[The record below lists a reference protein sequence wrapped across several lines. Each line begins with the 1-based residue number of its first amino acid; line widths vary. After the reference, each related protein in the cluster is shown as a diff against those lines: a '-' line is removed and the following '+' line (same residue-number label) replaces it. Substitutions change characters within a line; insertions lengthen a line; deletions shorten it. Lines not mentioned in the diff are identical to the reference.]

1 MPAAQPSK
9 DLRMLCYEHLLEMG
23 VNQSFVNSACD
34 GTQAITHGCTEPNCL
49 VRYNSSRGYLVLNQ
63 NGNKD
68 EMDMVPKVRC
78 FLDGAPMYL
87 AEINP
92 AKRNYR
98 LWTCPQC
105 GARRTNEEG
114 LVGLASPEVQDLG
127 AKNAAQSGPV

>member
-9 DLRMLCYEHLLEMG
+9 DLRVLCHEHLLEMR
-23 VNQSFVNSACD
+23 VKRSFLNSESD
-34 GTQAITHGCTEPNCL
+34 GTQAITHGCTEADCL
-49 VRYNSSRGYLVLNQ
+49 VHYNTSRGYFMLNQ
-63 NGNKD
+63 SGNRD
-68 EMDMVPKVRC
+68 EMAVVPKVRC
-78 FLDGAPMYL
+78 FLDGVPMYL

-92 AKRNYR
+92 AKRDYR

-127 AKNAAQSGPV
+127 ANNAAQSGPV

>member
-1 MPAAQPSK
+1 
-9 DLRMLCYEHLLEMG
+9 MLCYEHLLEMG

-49 VRYNSSRGYLVLNQ
+49 VRYNSSRGYFVLNQ

-105 GARRTNEEG
+105 GARGTNEEG

-127 AKNAAQSGPV
+127 ANNAAQSGSV